1 MLIAN
6 FLAADDGDRL
16 RRFHQRCIGFG
27 SGQGAFG
34 DITIDWTS
42 RILSSLDIARA
53 HRRLIR
59 HADGAR
65 GSLSAATLPIPLHA
79 AWAWKAQM
87 WHDVIPVR

>member
-1 MLIAN
+1 
-6 FLAADDGDRL
+6 
-16 RRFHQRCIGFG
+16 
-27 SGQGAFG
+27 
-34 DITIDWTS
+34 
-42 RILSSLDIARA
+42 LDIARA